1 MIPRRPSSKVT
12 PSTRRVGTVVGGE
25 YWIKGLL
32 GVGGMGAVYEA
43 EDAVGRAV
51 AVKVLHPHLAEDD
64 VVRARFLREVSVV
77 ARIDHPHVVSAV
89 DMGVGDDGACF
100 LVMEHVHGAS
110 LAEVMLAS
118 APMNVRRVCDVVGQ
132 VLAGLG
138 AVHAV
143 GVVHRDLKPE
153 NVLLTV
159 EEGRRDFAK
168 ILDFGIAAF
177 TGEAARAPDAE
188 LTPIGRVMTTLFY
201 ASPEQ
206 LTGATTGR
214 DARVDVYAAG
224 VLLFEMLAGHRPF
237 VEKNLVDLCRAIT
250 SSPPP
255 PMKVFR
261 RDVPREL
268 EAVVLRA
275 LAKDPGARFS
285 CAREM
290 LEALAPFGARL
301 SDDAPEASAASI
313 GDRRQ

>member
-1 MIPRRPSSKVT
+1 M
-12 PSTRRVGTVVGGE
+12 VGGE
-25 YWIKGLL
+25 YRIKGLL
-32 GVGGMGAVYEA
+32 GAGGMGAVYEA
-43 EDAVGRAV
+43 GDASGGTV

-64 VVRARFLREVSVV
+64 VARARFLREARVL
-77 ARIDHPHVVSAV
+77 ARIDHPHVVSVV
-89 DMGVGDDGACF
+89 DMGVGDDGECF
-100 LVMEHVHGAS
+100 LVMEYVQGGS
-110 LAEVMLAS
+110 LAEMMDACAPIDAS
-118 APMNVRRVCDVVGQ
+118 RACDVVGQ

-138 AVHAV
+138 AVHGG

-177 TGEAARAPDAE
+177 TGEAARALNTE

-206 LTGATTGR
+206 LAGVTTGR
-214 DARVDVYAAG
+214 DARVDIYAAG
-224 VLLFEMLAGHRPF
+224 VLLYEMLAGHRPF
-237 VEKNLVDLCRAIT
+237 VDQNPVDLCRAIV

-261 RDVPREL
+261 RDVPQGL

-275 LAKDPGARFS
+275 LAKDPAERFS

-290 LEALAPFGARL
+290 LEALAPFGARI
-301 SDDAPEASAASI
+301 SDGADS
-313 GDRRQ
+313 GH